1 MAKQN
6 KIPWVKSL
14 LVRLP
19 HLPKL
24 SPALSS
30 SLKIFGASLLAAVLV
45 LGVYDQ
51 FYGNSPLSRKSRLVK
66 EAIAICNKAQE
77 MAANPVDLS
86 QWPLKETFSIQT
98 LGDAANFN
106 LDPASYAT
114 EKTTSDEIFKA
125 TTWLTEKYGSSITEY
140 SAAQTRCDTLAQ
152 EYQEKYAY

>member
-1 MAKQN
+1 MAKAT
-6 KIPWVKSL
+6 KTTLLKSL
-14 LVRLP
+14 AARLP
-19 HLPKL
+19 QI
-24 SPALSS
+24 PANWQHTLTV
-30 SLKIFGASLLAAVLV
+30 LGLSLLTTLLV

-51 FYGNSPLSRKSRLVK
+51 FYGNSPLSKKSRLVK
-66 EAIAICNKAQE
+66 EAIAICNQSQE
-77 MAANPVDLS
+77 LAANPVDLTG
-86 QWPLKETFSIQT
+86 WPLKEDFSILT

-125 TTWLTEKYGSSITEY
+125 TTWLTEKYGAQITEY